1 MRPPLLKTLPGS
13 AWGRPEARL
22 RRIRALARLLDTA
35 YVVPGTRYRIGLDPI
50 LGLLPGL
57 GDFLSLG
64 LSAYL
69 LHEARHLGVSRRTL
83 ARMGLNLLLDA
94 TVGTVPLLGD
104 VFDVA
109 YKANAR
115 NLALLEKD
123 LQARG
128 IIPIDVTATATG
140 GPGDPDRPAPP

>member
-1 MRPPLLKTLPGS
+1 MRPPLLQALPGS
-13 AWGRPEARL
+13 AWGSPEARL
-22 RRIRALARLLDTA
+22 RRIRALARLLDSA
-35 YVVPGTRYRIGLDPI
+35 YVVPGTSYRIGLDPI

-57 GDFLSLG
+57 GDLLSLG

-69 LHEARHLGVSRRTL
+69 LHEARQLGASRRTL
-83 ARMGLNLLLDA
+83 NRMALNLLIDT

-104 VFDVA
+104 WFDFT

-128 IIPIDVTATATG
+128 LLPIDVKATVSG
-140 GPGDPDRPAPP
+140 GPGDPGRPALP